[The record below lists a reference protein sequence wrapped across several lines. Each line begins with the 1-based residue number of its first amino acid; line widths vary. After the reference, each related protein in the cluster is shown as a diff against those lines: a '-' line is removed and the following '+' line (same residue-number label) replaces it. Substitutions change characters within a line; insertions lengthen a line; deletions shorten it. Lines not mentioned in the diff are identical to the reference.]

1 MMIIALAALA
11 LTQNPNELRIPTDG
25 LDLHAD
31 RAAELSRRVD
41 VAVDRHCRAHA
52 EILTPTHMGDLRFC
66 RDGLR
71 RQVIAQLPPEPRQ
84 EVWRAGRQ
92 ARVSAGVQAAAG
104 RP

>member
-1 MMIIALAALA
+1 MMIVALAALA
-11 LTQNPNELRIPTDG
+11 LTQNPNELRIPTAG
-25 LDLHAD
+25 LELHAD

-41 VAVDRHCRAHA
+41 VAVAQHCRAHA

-71 RQVIAQLPPEPRQ
+71 RQVVSQLPRDVRED
-84 EVWRAGRQ
+84 VWRAGRQ
-92 ARVSAGVQAAAG
+92 GRTSEGVQPAG